1 MSKTHSSVLSLIG
14 NTPLVEIKNIDTGLC
29 RLFVKME
36 SDNPGGSI
44 KDRVASYI
52 INQAEK
58 DGKLKPGGT
67 IIEAT
72 AGNTGIGLALVGI
85 LKGYKV
91 LLVIPDKMS
100 LEKIAHLKALGAEI
114 KFTRSDVGKD
124 HPEYY
129 HNIAE
134 GYVKSIPGA
143 FYADQF
149 NNPANI
155 MAHEETTAPEI
166 YEQMDGD
173 LDAFIAG
180 VGSGGTLTGVGR
192 FFQKVS
198 PKTSIVA
205 ADPVGSIIKDV
216 GCPRQ
221 TFF

>member
-114 KFTRSDVGKD
+114 IIDVGVNAPGAKMSKKSRKKLN
-124 HPEYY
+124 EF
-129 HNIAE
+129 IAE
-134 GYVKSIPGA
+134 Y
-143 FYADQF
+143 
-149 NNPANI
+149 
-155 MAHEETTAPEI
+155 
-166 YEQMDGD
+166 DG
-173 LDAFIAG
+173 F
-180 VGSGGTLTGVGR
+180 
-192 FFQKVS
+192 
-198 PKTSIVA
+198 TSIKSLSKNQVEFLYE
-205 ADPVGSIIKDV
+205 DGSSKTLDY
-216 GCPRQ
+216 
-221 TFF
+221 